1 MSESDCPRNL
11 TTIQCGENPV
21 NRRSAQDF
29 QMISTSK
36 KTALSWLR
44 ESWRQKKSKC
54 GNGHSCPFVE
64 RKPDLFCRCSK
75 TARNSMGP
83 SAWLENILESRL
95 ISAQP
100 GRKTEIEKRSW
111 FGGSLL

>member
-21 NRRSAQDF
+21 NQRSAQDF
-29 QMISTSK
+29 QMFSTSE
-36 KTALSWLR
+36 KTGLGRLQ
-44 ESWRQKKSKC
+44 ESWRQTQKQIPHDETVRNDKAS
-54 GNGHSCPFVE
+54 GYAA
-64 RKPDLFCRCSK
+64 LT

-83 SAWLENILESRL
+83 SAWIKQLESRR

-100 GRKTEIEKRSW
+100 KRKTEIEKRS
-111 FGGSLL
+111 